1 MIFAVGTDIM
11 DVARMERGLARK
23 NQGLKSRVFTLREIR
38 YCEQKRYPARHFA
51 ARFAAKEA
59 FLKAMSTGL
68 SGDLRWQEIEVQ
80 RNSHGQPRI
89 ILSGKTRMFAD
100 RLGVRQIRVSLS
112 HTATVAS
119 ATVILEQSS
128 ASPVSTRRKKE

>member
-1 MIFAVGTDIM
+1 MILAVGTDIL
-11 DVARMERGLARK
+11 DVGRMERELARK
-23 NQGLKSRVFTLREIR
+23 DPGLKSRVFTPREIR

-59 FLKAMSTGL
+59 FLKAIGTGL
-68 SGDLRWQEIEVQ
+68 SGELRWQEIEVQ

-89 ILSGKTRMFAD
+89 ALSGKTRTFAD

-112 HTATVAS
+112 HTATMAA

-128 ASPVSTRRKKE
+128 ASPISTRRKKE